1 MRTHKL
7 IRNERE
13 SEEGRDTER
22 QAGRQAV
29 LLSSPLET
37 APYENRR
44 ITYP

>member
-22 QAGRQAV
+22 QAV

-37 APYENRR
+37 AP
-44 ITYP
+44 